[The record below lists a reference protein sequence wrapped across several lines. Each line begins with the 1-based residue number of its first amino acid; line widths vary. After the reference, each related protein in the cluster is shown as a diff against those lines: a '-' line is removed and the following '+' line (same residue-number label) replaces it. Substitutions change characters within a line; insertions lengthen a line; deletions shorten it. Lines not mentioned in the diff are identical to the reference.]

1 MGAFHAS
8 VRVTVK
14 KPIPESTHEFE
25 ERRDSYRGSI
35 AGSARGSV
43 KASARGS

>member
-14 KPIPESTHEFE
+14 KPIAESTHDFE

-35 AGSARGSV
+35 AGSARGSA
-43 KASARGS
+43 KGSAYGS